1 MFPLNALMMF
11 CYMSVQSLFIS
22 SLVITVLIRAGQPVH
37 KVHIILIPGQPVHKV
52 HIILIPGQRGEEGQP
67 QQFIVR
73 ATFSLFSRPSYLGI
87 LVLVFKRFQF
97 SKIKLF

>member
-37 KVHIILIPGQPVHKV
+37 KVHIILIPGQ
-52 HIILIPGQRGEEGQP
+52 RGEESQP

-97 SKIKLF
+97 SKIKLFFKIWPR